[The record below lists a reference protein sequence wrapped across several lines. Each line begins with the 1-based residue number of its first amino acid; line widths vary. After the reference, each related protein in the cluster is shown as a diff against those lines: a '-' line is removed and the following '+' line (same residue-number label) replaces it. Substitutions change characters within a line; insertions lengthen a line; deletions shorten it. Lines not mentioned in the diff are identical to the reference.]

1 MLGNVDAGKSTLVG
15 ILSSAPG
22 TVDDGRG
29 KVRATVFNYV
39 HEKNNGRTSSVAHEI
54 MGFKADG
61 SQYVTCQT
69 HTSKKNKIWPEIVE
83 NSAKVIHISDLCG
96 HEKYLKTTMHGL
108 TSSYPDYCILV
119 IGANMGISK
128 MTKEHIG
135 IANALKIPVFVV
147 FTKVDLAPA
156 EVLKSNLEKITK
168 ILKVHCNKIPKIV
181 RNEKEVDEVCDTVA

>member
-1 MLGNVDAGKSTLVG
+1 M
-15 ILSSAPG
+15 
-22 TVDDGRG
+22 
-29 KVRATVFNYV
+29 VRANVMNYE

-61 SQYVTCQT
+61 SQYVTEMT
-69 HTSKKNKIWPEIVE
+69 HTTKKNKIWPDIVD
-83 NSAKVIHISDLCG
+83 NSVKVIHFSDLCG

-108 TSSYPDYCILV
+108 TSTYPDYCFLV

-135 IANALKIPVFVV
+135 IANALKIPLFVI
-147 FTKVDLAPA
+147 FTKVDLAPE

-168 ILKVHCNKIPKIV
+168 IMKVHCQKIPVVIRTDKDA
-181 RNEKEVDEVCDTVA
+181 DEVSSSVAHGKIAPIFLTSNLTGEGM